1 MVIKILW
8 SLLHASLTS
17 LHYRAAKVLLSL
29 HGTCESAVKNAITE
43 ELLHQDIQYRVD
55 GCNRFAL
62 LWRLVGEMTSDRVFS
77 DNLLLMLDSLSDQQP
92 VVRLSGRTW
101 LAASITKVE
110 RILDPLL
117 LVLLDP
123 STSRT
128 WFVYRTTYDARR
140 VLYIL
145 RILKAII
152 ESDYRFI
159 QHATTKTVSKDILA
173 LNEQQLV
180 LEEEGIND
188 DEGKRE
194 NSLQIVVRNYVGL
207 LALTAMRFI
216 LGQAGPDADAEFIA
230 CNKVVQATS
239 AEFLQY
245 MLVRMTDRHRRR
257 AGYLARRIQLH
268 VLQALAKSVTSCD
281 LVLQAELLRLLRTVV
296 MLQSWAQPRSKA
308 QASASA
314 SSSSTTSNAGK
325 PQSVASSSNATP
337 LHSSSAAPDDDLLND
352 DDEVSAASP
361 PRICSS
367 PMFLQT
373 LVSGI
378 LQPPSTNVR
387 YYWLEFITASMPYV
401 QEDLSVL
408 VGPLCSCLSDIMLTF
423 DNAHDSTAI
432 NDAILVLKS
441 LHVVFSYCLLEE
453 EVPVDEPYVSICSSE
468 QCRLTAYGDWH
479 SYANHHHHHH
489 HHHPLVRCDRVDAAV
504 PTNTTIPAP

>member
-1 MVIKILW
+1 MIKILW
-8 SLLHASLTS
+8 NLLHGSLTS
-17 LHYRAAKVLLSL
+17 LHYRTAKVLLSL
-29 HGTCESAVKNAITE
+29 HTTCEHIVKNAITE
-43 ELLHQDIQYRVD
+43 ELLHQDIQYRVE

-62 LWRLVGEMTSDRVFS
+62 LWRLVNEMTTERVFS

-123 STSRT
+123 STSRS
-128 WFVYRTTYDARR
+128 WYVYRTTYDARR

-173 LNEQQLV
+173 LNEQQHV
-180 LEEEGIND
+180 IEEEESGAFKAAGD
-188 DEGKRE
+188 DGDYRNAPSE
-194 NSLQIVVRNYVGL
+194 SLQIIVRNYVGL
-207 LALTAMRFI
+207 LALTAMRFV
-216 LGQAGPDADAEFIA
+216 LGQAAPDADPEFVA

-245 MLVRMTDRHRRR
+245 MLVRMTDRHRAR
-257 AGYLARRIQLH
+257 AGYLARRIQQH
-268 VLQALAKSVTSCD
+268 VLQALAKSVTSSD
-281 LVLQAELLRLLRTVV
+281 LVLQVELLRLLRTVV
-296 MLQSWAQPRSKA
+296 MLQAWKPAI
-308 QASASA
+308 
-314 SSSSTTSNAGK
+314 SST
-325 PQSVASSSNATP
+325 ATP
-337 LHSSSAAPDDDLLND
+337 AAGAPGGPPAGSRSSTAGTSALPSAAIAAAVGGLSLSSPSDMHNQAATDADILEEDDGK
-352 DDEVSAASP
+352 EP

-378 LQPPSTNVR
+378 LQPATTNVR

-401 QEDLSVL
+401 QEDLAVL

-432 NDAILVLKS
+432 NDAIVVLKS
-441 LHVVFSYCLLEE
+441 LNVVFSYCLLEE
-453 EVPVDEPYVSICSSE
+453 KVPVEEPYVNQSINQSINQSVS
-468 QCRLTAYGDWH
+468 Q
-479 SYANHHHHHH
+479 
-489 HHHPLVRCDRVDAAV
+489 
-504 PTNTTIPAP
+504 